1 MQSSF
6 ANLRTSS
13 KICMRRIRVGERKN
27 SNVSL
32 NRVSDSVKSLNK
44 FEDKDFK
51 QESELVIGGHKP
63 KLHGV
68 LAISSDAPKKIKL
81 LSGSLQKAKIK
92 IGNVTTSSS
101 MKQEG
106 N

>member
-1 MQSSF
+1 M
-6 ANLRTSS
+6 
-13 KICMRRIRVGERKN
+13 
-27 SNVSL
+27 
-32 NRVSDSVKSLNK
+32 
-44 FEDKDFK
+44 
-51 QESELVIGGHKP
+51 IGGHKP

>member
-6 ANLRTSS
+6 ANLRSSS
-13 KICMRRIRVGERKN
+13 KISMRRIRVGERKN

-44 FEDKDFK
+44 FEDEDFK

-101 MKQEG
+101 MKQES